1 MAREDAIAEVEHIMA
16 TVDTDGSGYID
27 YTEFLAATVN
37 KKKLLSSKNL
47 EVAFNAFDRDGSGSI
62 SINEIREMLGE
73 SILDPSA
80 LDEMIGEIDEDG
92 NGEIDMNEFKE
103 MMLKLF

>member
-1 MAREDAIAEVEHIMA
+1 MAYEDAVTEVEHIMA

-37 KKKLLSSKNL
+37 KKKLLSESNL

-62 SINEIREMLGE
+62 SIEEVRSMLGE
-73 SILDPSA
+73 AIP
-80 LDEMIGEIDEDG
+80 EP
-92 NGEIDMNEFKE
+92 
-103 MMLKLF
+103 